1 MKKKYGII
9 CLVLIL
15 GFVFLPRLTVAQSPG
30 LLESRISR
38 IEAENFQLRS
48 QVSRIESQL
57 AQLSGRPFSSPQ
69 KPSPNSPAPRISSRT
84 NRRQV
89 SSSDPMFERLA
100 TLVIELKER
109 VQSLESQVAELKK
122 PRT

>member
-1 MKKKYGII
+1 MIKKYGII
-9 CLVLIL
+9 CLALIL
-15 GFVFLPRLTVAQSPG
+15 GLVLLPRLTLAQSPG
-30 LLESRISR
+30 LLESRIAR

-57 AQLSGRPFSSPQ
+57 AQLSGRTRPQ
-69 KPSPNSPAPRISSRT
+69 PSTPNQPVPQISYRT

-89 SSSDPMFERLA
+89 SSSDPMFDRLA

-109 VQSLESQVAELKK
+109 VQSLEAQVGELKK
-122 PRT
+122 RGR